1 MHQLRS
7 GLLLSCV
14 LLAGCGWLNRD
25 KQTAKPAVAAN
36 GGPPQAAELVSYLNR
51 EADRLATIES
61 DDVDL
66 TATVQDSGGRQNRLP
81 GLRCFLVCEKPRSFR
96 LTGDAVGTN
105 YVDIGS
111 NNDQFWFWVKD
122 GDKPP
127 LYYCSYADYERG
139 VKLPLPFQPE
149 WVVQA
154 LGMAKYDPNKNY
166 KVEAK
171 GNTYELSEEAM
182 VQGTLVR
189 KITIFNGAKRPNEST
204 PVVMGHVIQDAQT
217 GQVICQATIR
227 RVRSAGYRARQGEG
241 TVNYPSDVLLEWPA
255 EKMSMTLKI
264 GKATV
269 NQPIPSD
276 KLATY
281 FARPDWPNLIK
292 IDIAHY
298 QPGGAPTSRTIEQA
312 GGYR

>member
-1 MHQLRS
+1 MRQLGS
-7 GLLLSCV
+7 CLLLSC
-14 LLAGCGWLNRD
+14 LLLTGCGWLNRD
-25 KQTAKPAVAAN
+25 KQNSKPPVAN
-36 GGPPQAAELVSYLNR
+36 SRTPQAADLVSYLNR
-51 EADRLATIES
+51 EADRLATLES
-61 DDVDL
+61 EDVDL
-66 TATVQDSGGRQNRLP
+66 TAFVQDKRMP

-127 LYYCSYADYERG
+127 LYYCSYADYEKG

-154 LGMAKYDPNKNY
+154 LGMAKYDPNKSY

-171 GNTYELSEEAM
+171 GNTFELSEETT
-182 VQGTLVR
+182 VQGMPVR
-189 KITIFNGAKRPNEST
+189 KVTIFNAKHANDST
-204 PVVMGHVIQDAQT
+204 PVVMGHVIEDAQT
-217 GQVICQATIR
+217 GKVICQATIK
-227 RVRSAGYRARQGEG
+227 RVRAASFRTRQGEG
-241 TVNYPSDVLLEWPA
+241 SIFYPSDVLLEWPA
-255 EKMSMTLKI
+255 EKMSMTMKI
-264 GKATV
+264 GKASV

-276 KLATY
+276 KVANY
-281 FARPDWPNLIK
+281 FARPDWQGLIK
-292 IDIAHY
+292 IDIARY
-298 QPGGAPTSRTIEQA
+298 QPGGAPTSRTIEQT